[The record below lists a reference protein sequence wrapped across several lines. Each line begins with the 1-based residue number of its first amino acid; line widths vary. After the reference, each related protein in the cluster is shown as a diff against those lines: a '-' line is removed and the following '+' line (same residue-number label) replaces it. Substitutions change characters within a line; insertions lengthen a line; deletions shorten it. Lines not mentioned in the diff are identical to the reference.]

1 MRNLTRLVTAA
12 VAAAFVLSIPA
23 RFARAGGVGGD
34 VWLTGGFV
42 SADYKDAYLACIR
55 GGAGPEFLG
64 RFSVGLSGQVDRER
78 YFYFAYAGAV
88 LPRVGMLEP
97 YARFHAGRRDDVD
110 DTALGWSAGVRIG
123 NGTTYLLL
131 EVHGVLE
138 PGHSNGASMGVS
150 F

>member
-78 YFYFAYAGAV
+78 YFYFA
-88 LPRVGMLEP
+88 
-97 YARFHAGRRDDVD
+97 
-110 DTALGWSAGVRIG
+110 
-123 NGTTYLLL
+123 
-131 EVHGVLE
+131 
-138 PGHSNGASMGVS
+138 
-150 F
+150 